1 MNIDGGATM
10 NDYEALENLLK
21 VLADKTRLKILS
33 RIKQGE
39 LCACDLLTCL
49 NISQPTLSHHLK
61 ILRDHNLVKSKKIG
75 TRTHYTLEEE
85 AIGSVHTMIDAVMD
99 KTITC

>member
-1 MNIDGGATM
+1 MDE
-10 NDYEALENLLK
+10 YESLEKLLK

-39 LCACDLLTCL
+39 LCACDLLSCL

-61 ILRDHNLVKSKKIG
+61 ILRDNGLVKSKKLG
-75 TRTHYTLEEE
+75 TKTHYTLQEN
-85 AIGSVHTMIDAVMD
+85 AIGTVHTMIDAVMD